1 MLCPNHLLTLI
12 ANHHFTEPFLL
23 AGEGCVLIFV
33 FAHVALSGAKGF
45 IIFSQLHDIL
55 HGIHTS
61 QHVDV
66 RLHLHTCDMLRNC
79 WGGGMGLG
87 MG

>member
-33 FAHVALSGAKGF
+33 FGASSDLAR
-45 IIFSQLHDIL
+45 IFSSLNFEKNLQN
-55 HGIHTS
+55 S
-61 QHVDV
+61 QV
-66 RLHLHTCDMLRNC
+66 
-79 WGGGMGLG
+79 G
-87 MG
+87 